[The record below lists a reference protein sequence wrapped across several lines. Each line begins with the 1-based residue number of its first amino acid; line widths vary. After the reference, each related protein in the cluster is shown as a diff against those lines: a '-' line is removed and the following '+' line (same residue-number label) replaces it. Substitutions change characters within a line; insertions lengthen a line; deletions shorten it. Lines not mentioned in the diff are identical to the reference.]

1 MNPEQRLKLHELVTT
16 HNSVDNTNLIRD
28 LKHSELIRADVLTI
42 QRLKT
47 ECTEQEV
54 LQERASKEC
63 SFLYSRY
70 TIIFNRLI
78 RNQIDVMILWTF
90 LDCLKKIED
99 GLLDQH
105 EASFEIGSLLK
116 RMYVDPKIDKEP
128 EFTQGKKISWD
139 EYKNKIQ

>member
-1 MNPEQRLKLHELVTT
+1 
-16 HNSVDNTNLIRD
+16 
-28 LKHSELIRADVLTI
+28 
-42 QRLKT
+42 
-47 ECTEQEV
+47 
-54 LQERASKEC
+54 
-63 SFLYSRY
+63 
-70 TIIFNRLI
+70 
-78 RNQIDVMILWTF
+78 MILWTF